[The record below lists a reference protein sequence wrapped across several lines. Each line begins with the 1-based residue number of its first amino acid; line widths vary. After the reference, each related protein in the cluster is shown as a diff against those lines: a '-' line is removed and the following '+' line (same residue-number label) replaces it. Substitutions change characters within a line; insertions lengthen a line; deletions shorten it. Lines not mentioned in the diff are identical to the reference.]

1 MATKALNLKM
11 DEADI
16 NDMKKVAGVFNISV
30 TDLVKQA
37 VKEYI
42 EELKN
47 DPFYRLTVNV
57 EDASAEETEEI
68 LAEID
73 RMDDDDLS
81 ITSTRRFLDE

>member
-1 MATKALNLKM
+1 MATKALNFKM

-16 NDMKKVAGVFNISV
+16 NDMKRVAGVFNISV

-57 EDASAEETEEI
+57 EDASAEETGEI

-73 RMDDDDLS
+73 RMNDDDLS
-81 ITSTRRFLDE
+81 ITSTRHFLDE

>member
-1 MATKALNLKM
+1 MATKALNFKM

-37 VKEYI
+37 IKEYI

-57 EDASAEETEEI
+57 EDASTEETEEI

>member
-1 MATKALNLKM
+1 MATKALNFKM

-42 EELKN
+42 EEL
-47 DPFYRLTVNV
+47 
-57 EDASAEETEEI
+57 
-68 LAEID
+68 
-73 RMDDDDLS
+73 
-81 ITSTRRFLDE
+81 

>member
-1 MATKALNLKM
+1 MATKALNFKM

-68 LAEID
+68 FAEID
-73 RMDDDDLS
+73 RMNDDDFS
-81 ITSTRRFLDE
+81 ITSTRHFLDE

>member
-1 MATKALNLKM
+1 MATKALNFKM

-73 RMDDDDLS
+73 RLKDDDLS
-81 ITSTRRFLDE
+81 ITSTRHFLDE

>member
-1 MATKALNLKM
+1 MATKALNFKM

-16 NDMKKVAGVFNISV
+16 NDMKRVAGVFNISV

-81 ITSTRRFLDE
+81 ITSTRQFLDE

>member
-1 MATKALNLKM
+1 M
-11 DEADI
+11 
-16 NDMKKVAGVFNISV
+16 
-30 TDLVKQA
+30 

-57 EDASAEETEEI
+57 EDASAEETGEI

-73 RMDDDDLS
+73 HLNDDDLC
-81 ITSTRRFLDE
+81 ITSTRHFLDE

>member
-1 MATKALNLKM
+1 MATKALNFKM

-81 ITSTRRFLDE
+81 ITSTRRVLEE

>member
-1 MATKALNLKM
+1 MATKALNFKM

-57 EDASAEETEEI
+57 EDASAEETGEI

-73 RMDDDDLS
+73 CLNDDDLS
-81 ITSTRRFLDE
+81 ITSTRHFLDE

>member
-1 MATKALNLKM
+1 MATKALNFKM

-16 NDMKKVAGVFNISV
+16 NDMKRVAGVFNISV

-68 LAEID
+68 FAEID
-73 RMDDDDLS
+73 RMNDDDLS
-81 ITSTRRFLDE
+81 ITSTRHFLDE

>member
-1 MATKALNLKM
+1 MATKALNFKM

-73 RMDDDDLS
+73 CLNDDDLS
-81 ITSTRRFLDE
+81 ITSTRHFLDE

>member
-1 MATKALNLKM
+1 MATKALKFKM

-16 NDMKKVAGVFNISV
+16 NDIKKVAGVFNISV

-68 LAEID
+68 FAEID
-73 RMDDDDLS
+73 RMNDDDLS
-81 ITSTRRFLDE
+81 ITSTRHFLDE

>member
-1 MATKALNLKM
+1 MATKALNFKM

-57 EDASAEETEEI
+57 EDASTEETEEI

-73 RMDDDDLS
+73 RLKDDDLS
-81 ITSTRRFLDE
+81 ITSTRHFLDE

>member
-1 MATKALNLKM
+1 MATKALNFKM

-73 RMDDDDLS
+73 RLNDDDLS
-81 ITSTRRFLDE
+81 ITSTRHFLDE

>member
-1 MATKALNLKM
+1 MATKALNFKM

-42 EELKN
+42 EELKS

-57 EDASAEETEEI
+57 EDASTEETEEI

>member
-1 MATKALNLKM
+1 MATKALNFKM

>member
-1 MATKALNLKM
+1 MATKALNFKM

-73 RMDDDDLS
+73 RMNDDDLS
-81 ITSTRRFLDE
+81 ITSTRHFLDE

>member
-1 MATKALNLKM
+1 MATKALNFKM

-68 LAEID
+68 FAEID
-73 RMDDDDLS
+73 RMNDDDLS
-81 ITSTRRFLDE
+81 ITSTRHFLDE

>member
-1 MATKALNLKM
+1 MATKALNFKM

-57 EDASAEETEEI
+57 EDASTEETEEI

-73 RMDDDDLS
+73 RLNDDDLS
-81 ITSTRRFLDE
+81 ITSTRQFLDE

>member
-1 MATKALNLKM
+1 MATKALNFKM

-57 EDASAEETEEI
+57 EDASTEETEAI
-68 LAEID
+68 LAEIV

>member
-1 MATKALNLKM
+1 MATKALNFKM

-47 DPFYRLTVNV
+47 DPFYRLTINV

>member
-1 MATKALNLKM
+1 MATKALNFKM

-68 LAEID
+68 LAKID
-73 RMDDDDLS
+73 RLNDDDLS
-81 ITSTRRFLDE
+81 ITSTRHFMDE